1 MVLTPPQPELVHLD
15 EEYQRICAAFD
26 SGELSAAE
34 ARAQV
39 QTLRHTDEFGRVWT
53 VDTTR
58 SGRHAA
64 FRHEGGAAP
73 AALSPTTLNPDL
85 LPLDKQYQ
93 FICAEF
99 DRGGITASEA
109 RAMVKALQH
118 VDAEGRT
125 WTIDTSKSGKHA
137 AFKVDELGDLNT
149 EAAPNLMLPAE
160 LSPLD
165 DPRLNYTA
173 PLRRPA
179 TKEQSR
185 RTLTVAGVLGIV
197 AIVLFAGMR
206 YVIDSTWGAVSGT
219 SADTNEIFIPAG
231 AVQTVP
237 FETIATSPQTGP
249 LTKIDAYGTRDE
261 VPFNVDIEFGRSVL
275 NEALIVHRRGT
286 VGAPRVLVV
295 GTIHGDEPAGLEVT
309 AILRTIRI
317 EEPIDLW
324 IVDTLNPDGLAARTR
339 QNANQVDLNRNFPRR
354 WEPIGKLG
362 YWQYAGPSAG
372 SEPETKAM
380 SRLGQLI
387 NPQLTIWYHQDYF
400 RITPGSGR
408 DGQIR
413 ESYANLVN
421 LPLLTIAGGSY
432 SGTANI
438 WARSV
443 SSNDGVS
450 MTVEFGP
457 SPLRPG
463 EAAANASA
471 VFTVVRE
478 FYNR

>member
-1 MVLTPPQPELVHLD
+1 MVLTPPQPELAHLD

-26 SGELSAAE
+26 SGELSAAD

-39 QTLRHTDEFGRVWT
+39 QALSHTDEFGRVWT
-53 VDTTR
+53 VDISR

-64 FRHEGGAAP
+64 FRHQGGAAP
-73 AALSPTTLNPDL
+73 VALAPTTLNPDL
-85 LPLDKQYQ
+85 LPLDSQYQ

-109 RAMVKALQH
+109 REMVKALQH

-125 WTIDTSKSGKHA
+125 WTIDTTKSGKHA
-137 AFKVDELGDLNT
+137 AFKMEEPDEPDSNAVL
-149 EAAPNLMLPAE
+149 ESMLPNQTR
-160 LSPLD
+160 LLD
-165 DPRLNYTA
+165 DPSLNYTA

-185 RTLTVAGVLGIV
+185 RTLTVAGVLGV
-197 AIVLFAGMR
+197 VVIVLFAGMR
-206 YVIDSTWGAVSGT
+206 YVIDNTWGAVSGT
-219 SADTNEIFIPAG
+219 SADTNEIFIPEG

-249 LTKIDAYGTRDE
+249 LSKIDAYGTRDE
-261 VPFNVDIEFGRSVL
+261 VPYNVDIEFGRSVL

-372 SEPETKAM
+372 SEPETQAM
-380 SRLGQLI
+380 SRLGQVI

-400 RITPGSGR
+400 RITPSSGR
-408 DGQIR
+408 DGEIR
-413 ESYANLVN
+413 ERYANLVN

-471 VFTVVRE
+471 VFTIVRE

>member
-26 SGELSAAE
+26 SGELSAAD

-39 QTLRHTDEFGRVWT
+39 QKLSHTDEFGRTWT

-64 FRHEGGAAP
+64 FRYEGGTAP
-73 AALSPTTLNPDL
+73 RALAPTTLNPDL

-137 AFKVDELGDLNT
+137 AFKMEEPDEMNT
-149 EAAPNLMLPAE
+149 EAPPNLMLPTE
-160 LSPLD
+160 LSQLD

-185 RTLTVAGVLGIV
+185 RTLTVAGVLGV
-197 AIVLFAGMR
+197 VVIVLFAGMR
-206 YVIDSTWGAVSGT
+206 YVIDNTWGAVSGT
-219 SADTNEIFIPAG
+219 SADTNEIFIPEG

-249 LTKIDAYGTRDE
+249 VTKIDAYGTRDE
-261 VPFNVDIEFGRSVL
+261 VPYNVDIEFGRSVL

-339 QNANQVDLNRNFPRR
+339 QNANQVDLNRNFARR

-400 RITPGSGR
+400 RITPSSGR

-413 ESYANLVN
+413 ERYASLVN

-471 VFTVVRE
+471 VFTIVRE

>member
-1 MVLTPPQPELVHLD
+1 MVLTPPQPELAHLD
-15 EEYQRICAAFD
+15 EEYRRICAEFD
-26 SGELSAAE
+26 RGEISAAD
-34 ARAQV
+34 ARDMVRA
-39 QTLRHTDEFGRVWT
+39 LSHTDEFGRVWT
-53 VDTTR
+53 VDTTK

-64 FRHEGGAAP
+64 FRHDGAIAP
-73 AALSPTTLNPDL
+73 MTLAPTTLNPDL
-85 LPLDKQYQ
+85 LPLDTQYQ

-137 AFKVDELGDLNT
+137 AFKMMEPEESDNETALDIELPT
-149 EAAPNLMLPAE
+149 KVE
-160 LSPLD
+160 LD

-185 RTLTVAGVLGIV
+185 RTLTVAGVLGV
-197 AIVLFAGMR
+197 VVIVLFAGMR
-206 YVIDSTWGAVSGT
+206 YVIDNTWGAVSGT
-219 SADTNEIFIPAG
+219 SADSNEIFIPEG

-237 FETIATSPQTGP
+237 FETIATSPQSGP
-249 LTKIDAYGTRDE
+249 LTKIEAYGTRDE
-261 VPFNVDIEFGRSVL
+261 VPYNVDIEFGQSVL
-275 NEALIVHRRGT
+275 NEPLIVHRRGT

-295 GTIHGDEPAGLEVT
+295 GAIHGDEPAGLEVT

-339 QNANQVDLNRNFPRR
+339 QNANQVDLNRNFARR

-400 RITPGSGR
+400 RITPSSGR

-413 ESYANLVN
+413 ERYANLVN

-471 VFTVVRE
+471 VFTIVRE

>member
-1 MVLTPPQPELVHLD
+1 MVLTPPQPELAHLD
-15 EEYQRICAAFD
+15 EEYQRICSAFD
-26 SGELSAAE
+26 RGELSAAD

-39 QTLRHTDEFGRVWT
+39 RALTHVDEFGRMWT

-58 SGRHAA
+58 SGKHAA
-64 FRHEGGAAP
+64 FRTEGGTAP
-73 AALSPTTLNPDL
+73 AALAPTTLNPAL
-85 LPLDKQYQ
+85 LPLDRQYQ

-109 RAMVKALQH
+109 RQMVKALQH
-118 VDAEGRT
+118 VDADGRT
-125 WTIDTSKSGKHA
+125 WTIDTARSGKHV
-137 AFKVDELGDLNT
+137 AFKME
-149 EAAPNLMLPAE
+149 EPADTVE
-160 LSPLD
+160 EVPVEVPEEVLD

-173 PLRRPA
+173 PLRRPP

-185 RTLTVAGVLGIV
+185 RTLTVAGVLGV
-197 AIVLFAGMR
+197 VLIVLFAGMR
-206 YVIDSTWGAVSGT
+206 YVIDNTWGAVSGT
-219 SADTNEIFIPAG
+219 SADSNEIFIPEG

-237 FETIATSPQTGP
+237 FETVVTSPQSGP
-249 LTKIDAYGTRDE
+249 LAKVEAYGTRDE
-261 VPFNVDIEFGRSVL
+261 VPYNVDIEFGRSVL
-275 NEALIVHRRGT
+275 NEPLIVHRRGT

-295 GTIHGDEPAGLEVT
+295 GTIHGDEPAGIEVT
-309 AILRTIRI
+309 NILRTIRI
-317 EEPIDLW
+317 EDPIDLW
-324 IVDTLNPDGLAARTR
+324 IIDTLNPDGLQVRTR
-339 QNANQVDLNRNFPRR
+339 QNANQVDLNRNFARR
-354 WEPIGKLG
+354 WEPVGKLG

-408 DGQIR
+408 DGKIR
-413 ESYANLVN
+413 ERYANLVN
-421 LPLLTIAGGSY
+421 LPLLDITGGSY

-443 SSNDGVS
+443 SSNDGIS

-471 VFTVVRE
+471 VFTIVRE
-478 FYNR
+478 FYLNR